1 MELAGFGLTLR
12 RADFELALAPGL
24 GLAALALPV
33 LAPLALALP
42 LERALFFIS
51 GGKLQPAVLVVGA
64 LRFCPWRRVA
74 SVPELV
80 ATPQRRAP
88 IRLHAGSRRGS
99 CSTNP
104 PLPFSQRRSSFHI
117 SPDWPTQHNPPQFE
131 RQRTL
136 DQMMG
141 DDDDDEAD

>member
-1 MELAGFGLTLR
+1 MGLELAGIAFTLGLAL
-12 RADFELALAPGL
+12 DPALAPGL

-64 LRFCPWRRVA
+64 LRFWSRRRVP
-74 SVPELV
+74 SVPERF

-88 IRLHAGSRRGS
+88 IRLHAGSRRAS

-104 PLPFSQRRSSFHI
+104 PLPSRSAAAPSPNPLPPRRSPPLIARHGQQQ
-117 SPDWPTQHNPPQFE
+117 QHHE
-131 RQRTL
+131 H
-136 DQMMG
+136 
-141 DDDDDEAD
+141 

>member
-1 MELAGFGLTLR
+1 MGLELAGIALTLGL
-12 RADFELALAPGL
+12 AALDPALAPGL

-88 IRLHAGSRRGS
+88 IRLHAGSRRAAP
-99 CSTNP
+99 STNP
-104 PLPFSQRRSSFHI
+104 PLHFAA
-117 SPDWPTQHNPPQFE
+117 PPLLRLIHALLAALIA
-131 RQRTL
+131 RQ
-136 DQMMG
+136 
-141 DDDDDEAD
+141 